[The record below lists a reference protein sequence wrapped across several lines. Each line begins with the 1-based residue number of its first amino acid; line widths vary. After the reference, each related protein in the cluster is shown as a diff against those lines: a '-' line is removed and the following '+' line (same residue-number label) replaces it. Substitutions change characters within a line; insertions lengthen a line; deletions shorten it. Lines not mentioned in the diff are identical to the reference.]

1 MSKYRK
7 REAIEDLFQ
16 SVKQQADGSRVRV
29 WTPDTLRGR
38 MFVQFVELCYY
49 EYFADKLRQLKK
61 ELRAQESSG
70 LLVGEEL
77 KLVRKLRNWIENT
90 PLYLQLQWFDTVEE
104 VKVSSELYSKR
115 WNTEVTARD
124 QLYLK
129 NLGVDLG

>member
-1 MSKYRK
+1 
-7 REAIEDLFQ
+7 
-16 SVKQQADGSRVRV
+16 
-29 WTPDTLRGR
+29 

-70 LLVGEEL
+70 LLGGEEL

-124 QLYLK
+124 RLYLK